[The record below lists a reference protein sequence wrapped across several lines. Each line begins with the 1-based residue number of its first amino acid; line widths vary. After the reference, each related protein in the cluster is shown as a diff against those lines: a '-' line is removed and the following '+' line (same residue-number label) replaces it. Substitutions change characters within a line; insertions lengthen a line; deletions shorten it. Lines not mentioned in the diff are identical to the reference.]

1 MNENYKRN
9 VVAYIA
15 MYIRDF
21 IADPNSDNDDLSCY
35 DIVFE
40 IADGLADQF
49 IGSEFDSSSHSLY
62 DCIEEFLERDEMVEF
77 FADYK

>member
-1 MNENYKRN
+1 MVNENYKRN

-21 IADPNSDNDDLSCY
+21 IAPKVDNDDLSCY

-40 IADGLADQF
+40 YADELADQF
-49 IGSEFDSSSHSLY
+49 IGSEFDSSSRSLY
-62 DCIEEFLERDEMVEF
+62 ECIEEFMDAKETEEF
-77 FADYK
+77 EVNL